1 MAKTISK
8 YNRFLSDHR
17 RNKKPPKSTYYLH
30 QKKLKNKPL
39 KLKNNIML
47 LNGSID
53 NSISHED
60 NNNINGLL
68 ELPFVEQ
75 EHEMLNSAT
84 TSVSNI
90 IEEEDVTQK
99 NLSIV
104 YDTNLFN
111 IDLNEI
117 DADEQVNYIC
127 MSLLTLFFAGN
138 LTQTALQLIT
148 EYVQMFTKI
157 KVPKTLNSLLNNANI
172 KPFEYSKQNYC
183 QICCKEVTLDRPHQR
198 QCSICRN
205 R

>member
-1 MAKTISK
+1 MVKTISK

-17 RNKKPPKSTYYLH
+17 RNKKPPKSTFYYH

-60 NNNINGLL
+60 SSNINDLL
-68 ELPFVEQ
+68 EIPFNEQ
-75 EHEMLNSAT
+75 ESDMINSVNM
-84 TSVSNI
+84 SLSNI
-90 IEEEDVTQK
+90 TEEDRARSSS
-99 NLSIV
+99 SIV

-138 LTQTALQLIT
+138 LTQTALG
-148 EYVQMFTKI
+148 
-157 KVPKTLNSLLNNANI
+157 
-172 KPFEYSKQNYC
+172 
-183 QICCKEVTLDRPHQR
+183 
-198 QCSICRN
+198 
-205 R
+205 